1 MRWPDMNVEQSI
13 GKFERF
19 VSYALMI
26 MMGIVIL
33 LALLDVG
40 WLIIMDIVTP
50 PVLILDTHELLDLFG
65 MFLLVLIGLELL
77 ETIYSFHE
85 RRVIRAEI
93 ILVVALIALARK
105 IIILDETKLSS
116 LTFLDIGVLALALAG
131 AYFLLKLAG
140 ERFQSKIFITANP
153 PNEPKV
159 K

>member
-1 MRWPDMNVEQSI
+1 MNVEQLMV
-13 GKFERF
+13 KFERV
-19 VSYALMI
+19 VSYILMI

-40 WLIIMDIVTP
+40 WLIIVDVVTP
-50 PVLILDTHELLDLFG
+50 PFLILDVHELLDLFG

-85 RRVIRAEI
+85 KRIIRAEI

-116 LTFLDIGVLALALAG
+116 LTFLDVGVLMFALAI
-131 AYFLLKLAG
+131 AYFLLKLAR
-140 ERFQSKIFITANP
+140 ENFQVRDFVNTNRP
-153 PNEPKV
+153 DEPKD

>member
-1 MRWPDMNVEQSI
+1 MNVEQLMV
-13 GKFERF
+13 KFERV
-19 VSYALMI
+19 VSYTLMI

-40 WLIIMDIVTP
+40 WLIIVDVVTP
-50 PVLILDTHELLDLFG
+50 PFLILDAHELLDLFG

-85 RRVIRAEI
+85 KRIIRAEI

-116 LTFLDIGVLALALAG
+116 LTFLDIGVLVLALAG
-131 AYFLLKLAG
+131 AYFLLKFVNESLQAKNFMNTN
-140 ERFQSKIFITANP
+140 RP
-153 PNEPKV
+153 DEPKV

>member
-1 MRWPDMNVEQSI
+1 MRWADMNVEQLL

-33 LALLDVG
+33 LALIDVG
-40 WLIIMDIVTP
+40 YLIIIDILTP
-50 PVLILDTHELLDLFG
+50 PILILDTHELLDLFG

-116 LTFLDIGVLALALAG
+116 LTFLDIGILMLALAV

-140 ERFQSKIFITANP
+140 ERFQAKNFITANP
-153 PNEPKV
+153 PNELKI

>member
-85 RRVIRAEI
+85 KRVIRAEI

-116 LTFLDIGVLALALAG
+116 LTFLDIGILMFALAG
-131 AYFLLKLAG
+131 AYFLLKLAA
-140 ERFQSKIFITANP
+140 ERFQAKNFITANP
-153 PNEPKV
+153 PNEPKI

>member
-1 MRWPDMNVEQSI
+1 M
-13 GKFERF
+13 
-19 VSYALMI
+19 
-26 MMGIVIL
+26 
-33 LALLDVG
+33 
-40 WLIIMDIVTP
+40 MDIVTP
-50 PVLILDTHELLDLFG
+50 PILILDTNELLDLFG

-85 RRVIRAEI
+85 KRVIRAEI

-116 LTFLDIGVLALALAG
+116 LTFLDIGILMLALAG

-140 ERFQSKIFITANP
+140 ERFQAKNFITANP
-153 PNEPKV
+153 PNEPKI

>member
-1 MRWPDMNVEQSI
+1 MDKMNIKLLIV
-13 GKFERF
+13 KFERF

-33 LALLDVG
+33 LSLLDVG
-40 WLIIMDIVTP
+40 WLIIMDVISP

-85 RRVIRAEI
+85 KRIIRAEI
-93 ILVVALIALARK
+93 IILVALMALARK

-116 LTFLDIGVLALALAG
+116 LTFLDIGVLILGLAG
-131 AYFLLKLAG
+131 AYFLLKLAK
-140 ERFQSKIFITANP
+140 ENFLAKIFKIANP

>member
-1 MRWPDMNVEQSI
+1 MNVEQLMV
-13 GKFERF
+13 KFERV
-19 VSYALMI
+19 VSYILMI
-26 MMGIVIL
+26 MMAIVIL

-40 WLIIMDIVTP
+40 WLIIVDIVTP
-50 PVLILDTHELLDLFG
+50 PFLILDVHELLDLFG

-85 RRVIRAEI
+85 KRIIRAEI

-116 LTFLDIGVLALALAG
+116 LTFLDVGVLMLALAG
-131 AYFLLKLAG
+131 AYFLLK
-140 ERFQSKIFITANP
+140 FV
-153 PNEPKV
+153 NESFRAKNFMNTNRPDGPKV

>member
-1 MRWPDMNVEQSI
+1 
-13 GKFERF
+13 
-19 VSYALMI
+19 MI
-26 MMGIVIL
+26 
-33 LALLDVG
+33 
-40 WLIIMDIVTP
+40 
-50 PVLILDTHELLDLFG
+50 
-65 MFLLVLIGLELL
+65 LLVLIGLELL

>member
-1 MRWPDMNVEQSI
+1 MNVEQLMV
-13 GKFERF
+13 KFERV
-19 VSYALMI
+19 VSYILMI

-40 WLIIMDIVTP
+40 WLIIVDVVTP
-50 PVLILDTHELLDLFG
+50 PFLILDVHELLDLFG

-85 RRVIRAEI
+85 KRIVRAEI

-116 LTFLDIGVLALALAG
+116 LTFLDVGVLMLALAG
-131 AYFLLKLAG
+131 AYFLLKFVN
-140 ERFQSKIFITANP
+140 ERFQVKNFMNTNSLDG
-153 PNEPKV
+153 PKV